1 MKTYFLM
8 TVCFLGIATVAQAS
22 IDPFSVY
29 SAKAPEGCLSKE
41 IGTQKL
47 ELVDLIQIGICNN
60 PSLNRDYMAIKAAE
74 SEVGQVKSSYLPSI
88 SGSASASKDYAKIEQ
103 GSASETDPY
112 SANVALQWLLFDFG
126 GRSAKT
132 AQTKAYLDSAQFSYN
147 SSLQNLVFSVSQ
159 AYYNV
164 MGAKAVLDSSRTAEE
179 SYKKSYDETKRRFE
193 LGLVSASDK
202 LLAQTSYENSKLA
215 VIQAEKSV
223 KTGMGNLATL
233 LNLSPD
239 TIFDL
244 ARPKPKSE
252 QLDLEVDKPVSE
264 LIEIALA
271 ARPDLQANKS
281 SLAAAKYNEDIV
293 KSSALPS
300 VSVGAGVGYRDN
312 WHHSNPYQ
320 YSTNVGVSLSVPLFT
335 GFSDTYKI
343 SKAKYQ
349 TKQAEASLASTEDAV
364 KNEVWTAYQDYQTA
378 VSSHKISLT
387 VLESAKENQK
397 VAFAM
402 YKVGKGSILN
412 LLTAEAQLANS
423 RQESIVSF
431 YSVLTA
437 KAKLYRAIG
446 RYN

>member
-8 TVCFLGIATVAQAS
+8 TVCFLGIATVAQAG

-29 SAKAPEGCLSKE
+29 SAKAPEGCLEKN
-41 IGTQKL
+41 IGSEKMDLT
-47 ELVDLIQIGICNN
+47 DLIQIGICNN
-60 PSLNRDYMAIKAAE
+60 PSLNRSYMAIKTAE
-74 SEVGQVKSSYLPSI
+74 SDLGQIKSNYLPSI
-88 SGSASASKDYAKIEQ
+88 TASASADKDYGKVQDGNSSKD
-103 GSASETDPY
+103 DPY
-112 SANVALQWLLFDFG
+112 SANVALKWLLYDFG

-132 AQTKAYLDSAQFSYN
+132 EQTKAYLDSAEFSYN
-147 SSLQNLVFSVSQ
+147 SVLQNLVFSISQ

-164 MGAKAVLDSSRTAEE
+164 QGAKAVLVSSKTAEE

-215 VIQAEKSV
+215 VIQAENAV
-223 KTGMGNLATL
+223 KTGMGNLAQL
-233 LNLSPD
+233 LNLPPE
-239 TIFDL
+239 TEFDL

-252 QLDLEVDKPVSE
+252 QLDLEVQKPVSE

-271 ARPDLQANKS
+271 ARPDLQADKS
-281 SLAAAKYNEDIV
+281 SLAAAKLNEDIAWAA
-293 KSSALPS
+293 SLPS

-312 WHHSNPYQ
+312 WRTSNPYN
-320 YSTNVGVSLSVPLFT
+320 YSTNVGLSLSVPLFT

-343 SKAKYQ
+343 TKAKYQ
-349 TKQAEASLASTEDAV
+349 MRQAEATVADTEDAI

-412 LLTAEAQLANS
+412 LLTSESQLANS
-423 RQESIVSF
+423 RKESIVSF
-431 YSVLTA
+431 YSVLTQ